1 MFKIKSFLTLLYS
14 AVIAGFLY
22 YALYLFSLRIKMK
35 FSESLFL
42 IALVIVIIGIV
53 VSIAKNP
60 RFINCGGMRQK
71 NASVEEDD
79 ESDEPKIL
87 AKSLLIGFN
96 SVTIIL
102 TGVLLLVVDAI
113 IK

>member
-53 VSIAKNP
+53 VWIAKNP
-60 RFINCGGMRQK
+60 RFANYSGFKQK
-71 NASVEEDD
+71 IANVEED
-79 ESDEPKIL
+79 EELGEPKL
-87 AKSLLIGFN
+87 HVKALLIGFN